1 MVCKGVL
8 LPVVLLGPKVTLLFV
23 LLADLTSN
31 VFPVFRME
39 VGDLVDTLD
48 VVESDDLVVATVIE
62 LDLAVDAAPQ
72 KPELGAHL

>member
-23 LLADLTSN
+23 LLADFTSN
-31 VFPVFRME
+31 VFPVFKID

-48 VVESDDLVVATVIE
+48 RDESAVLVVATVADGSAWFKE
-62 LDLAVDAAPQ
+62 KSEV
-72 KPELGAHL
+72 GARL